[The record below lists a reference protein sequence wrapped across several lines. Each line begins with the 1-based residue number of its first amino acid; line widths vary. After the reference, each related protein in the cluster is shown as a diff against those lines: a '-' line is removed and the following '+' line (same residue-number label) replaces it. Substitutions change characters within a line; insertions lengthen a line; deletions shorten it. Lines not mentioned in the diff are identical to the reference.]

1 MDAVGSERGM
11 SCQFNI
17 ATGQVGN
24 SKFSG
29 IELPQFEESKTRGL
43 RGRSRVDGVFAS
55 GNPVASG
62 IVGFANIVFLDSPP
76 LAGRASRA
84 AVSFV
89 EIGSFRVTSVT
100 RPQNTAN
107 PSILGGS

>member
-1 MDAVGSERGM
+1 MNRK
-11 SCQFNI
+11 FNTAI
-17 ATGQVGN
+17 YQSGN
-24 SKFSG
+24 FKLSRN
-29 IELPQFEESKTRGL
+29 ELPQLEESQTPEL
-43 RGRSRVDGVFAS
+43 RGRSGDSVVFAS

-89 EIGSFRVTSVT
+89 EIGSFWVTSVT
-100 RPQNTAN
+100 RLKNTAN
-107 PSILGGS
+107 QLTLRSA